1 MRTLPI
7 ALALALLIA
16 AACADNLPDAPRNTP
31 TNQATELSAA
41 ASRLQ
46 GWQNRLT
53 NAHLEIHSQVHT
65 TEPPIEVEAV
75 ALLTPD
81 LFYYSLHSLFGD
93 EPGAP
98 RSRIESLS
106 TGGAAYSRW
115 YGVDGWLRLP
125 LDRWTHDAGFTAGLE
140 AVANLSWAQLD
151 DVQIT
156 RGEWQG
162 RPIWLVEYEAD
173 RVDLFQYPDLISPL
187 ATGLNGAPTVLF
199 SYDSLRAVVR
209 LSIDRESGAPL
220 LTETRQ
226 WFDGSGGEDETE
238 IASTITLRAWN
249 APLDLPSPQPVL
261 APDEYWAQ
269 IAAARSEEPA
279 LRRSS
284 ATPLQ
289 LIALTQDWLR
299 AEDAQLAQ
307 DTLVT
312 VGERQ
317 YAARR
322 MIDSEAG
329 EFLSLLTPLAGYIG
343 ESGGRSGS
351 GIPLMKWFTVRP
363 KRAALAGLQD
373 EATALV
379 EAQLAEIAD
388 PLPEIEAVAWLE
400 VTLRL
405 NDVSGAWIE
414 AVLNADL
421 ITADGVLKLK
431 SVIAADPTR

>member
-1 MRTLPI
+1 MRTLSI

-16 AACADNLPDAPRNTP
+16 AACADNLPDAPRNIP
-31 TNQATELSAA
+31 TDQATEMSAA

-53 NAHLEIHSQVHT
+53 NARLEIKSQVHT
-65 TEPPIEVEAV
+65 TEPPIEVEAIS
-75 ALLTPD
+75 LITPD
-81 LFYYSLHSLFGD
+81 LFYYSLESLFGD

-98 RSRIESLS
+98 RLRFESLS

-162 RPIWLVEYEAD
+162 RPIWLVEYDAD

-249 APLDLPSPQPVL
+249 APLDPPSPQPVL

-269 IAAARSEEPA
+269 VAAARPGRTLAAQIRRDTAATDRADARLAPRRRCPA
-279 LRRSS
+279 
-284 ATPLQ
+284 
-289 LIALTQDWLR
+289 R
-299 AEDAQLAQ
+299 A
-307 DTLVT
+307 
-312 VGERQ
+312 GHPGHCR
-317 YAARR
+317 
-322 MIDSEAG
+322 
-329 EFLSLLTPLAGYIG
+329 
-343 ESGGRSGS
+343 
-351 GIPLMKWFTVRP
+351 
-363 KRAALAGLQD
+363 RAAAFGAAHDRLRGGAVPDAVDAAGGIHRGVRREKRQWHSFD
-373 EATALV
+373 EVVHRPPKAGGPWPGCRTKR
-379 EAQLAEIAD
+379 Q
-388 PLPEIEAVAWLE
+388 
-400 VTLRL
+400 R
-405 NDVSGAWIE
+405 
-414 AVLNADL
+414 
-421 ITADGVLKLK
+421 
-431 SVIAADPTR
+431 

>member
-1 MRTLPI
+1 MKTLLL
-7 ALALALLIA
+7 ALAAALLIA
-16 AACADNLPDAPRNTP
+16 AACADTLPDAPRNAADDR
-31 TNQATELSAA
+31 ATELSAA
-41 ASRLQ
+41 AARLQ
-46 GWQNRLT
+46 GWQNRLA
-53 NAHLEIHSQVHT
+53 NARLEINAQVHT

-81 LFYYSLHSLFGD
+81 LFYFSLESLFTD
-93 EPGAP
+93 EPGTP
-98 RSRIESLS
+98 RSRFESLS
-106 TGGAAYSRW
+106 TGTAAYSRW

-125 LDRWTHDAGFTAGLE
+125 LDRWTHNAGFTAGLE
-140 AVANLSWAQLD
+140 AVANLNWARLD
-151 DVQIT
+151 DIAIS
-156 RGEWQG
+156 RSEWQG
-162 RPIWLVEYEAD
+162 RPIWVVEYEAD

-199 SYDSLRAVVR
+199 GSDSLRAEVR

-226 WFDGSGGEDETE
+226 WFDGFGGDDPTE
-238 IASTITLRAWN
+238 IASTIALRAWN
-249 APLDLPSPQPVL
+249 APLDLPSPEPVL

-269 IAAARSEEPA
+269 VAAARSEDPS
-279 LRRSS
+279 LRSSS
-284 ATPLQ
+284 ATPQQ

-317 YAARR
+317 YSARR
-322 MIDSEAG
+322 MIDTEA
-329 EFLSLLTPLAGYIG
+329 ERFLTLLMPLAGHIG

-351 GIPLMKWFTVRP
+351 DIPSMKWFTVRP
-363 KRAALAGLQD
+363 RRAALAGLQD
-373 EATALV
+373 EATVLA
-379 EAQLAEIAD
+379 ETQLAEIAD
-388 PLPEIEAVAWLE
+388 PLPKIEAVAWLE
-400 VTLRL
+400 VTLRV
-405 NDVSGAWIE
+405 NEVSGAWIE

-421 ITADGVLKLK
+421 ITVDGVLKLK

>member
-1 MRTLPI
+1 MKTLLL
-7 ALALALLIA
+7 ALAAALLIA
-16 AACADNLPDAPRNTP
+16 AACADTLPDAPRNAADDR
-31 TNQATELSAA
+31 ATELSAA
-41 ASRLQ
+41 AARLQ

-53 NAHLEIHSQVHT
+53 NARLEINAQVHT

-81 LFYYSLHSLFGD
+81 LFYFSLQSLFTD
-93 EPGAP
+93 EPGTP
-98 RSRIESLS
+98 RSRFESLS

-125 LDRWTHDAGFTAGLE
+125 LDRWTHNAGFTVGLE
-140 AVANLSWAQLD
+140 AVANLSWARLD
-151 DVQIT
+151 DVEIS

-162 RPIWLVEYEAD
+162 RPIWLLEYQAD
-173 RVDLFQYPDLISPL
+173 RVDLFQHPDLISPL

-199 SYDSLRAVVR
+199 GSDSLRAEVR

-226 WFDGSGGEDETE
+226 WFDGFGGDDPTE
-238 IASTITLRAWN
+238 IASTIALRAWN
-249 APLDLPSPQPVL
+249 APLDLPSPEPVL

-269 IAAARSEEPA
+269 IAAARSEDPS
-279 LRRSS
+279 LRGSS
-284 ATPLQ
+284 ATPQQ

-317 YAARR
+317 YSARR
-322 MIDSEAG
+322 MIDTEA
-329 EFLSLLTPLAGYIG
+329 ERFLTLLTPLAGYIG

-351 GIPLMKWFTVRP
+351 DIPSMKWFTVRP
-363 KRAALAGLQD
+363 RRAALAGLQD

-379 EAQLAEIAD
+379 ETQLVEIAE
-388 PLPEIEAVAWLE
+388 PLPKIEAVAWLE
-400 VTLRL
+400 VTLRV
-405 NDVSGAWIE
+405 NEVSGAWIE

-421 ITADGVLKLK
+421 ITADGLLKLK

>member
-1 MRTLPI
+1 MKTLLL
-7 ALALALLIA
+7 ALAALLIA
-16 AACADNLPDAPRNTP
+16 AACADTLPDAPRNAADDR
-31 TNQATELSAA
+31 ATELSAA

-46 GWQNRLT
+46 DWQNRLT
-53 NAHLEIHSQVHT
+53 NARLEINAQVHT

-81 LFYYSLHSLFGD
+81 LFYFSLESLFTD
-93 EPGAP
+93 EPGTP
-98 RSRIESLS
+98 RSRFESLS

-125 LDRWTHDAGFTAGLE
+125 LDRWTHNAGFTAGLE
-140 AVANLSWAQLD
+140 AVANLSWARLD
-151 DVQIT
+151 NIVIS

-162 RPIWLVEYEAD
+162 RPIWLLEYQAD

-199 SYDSLRAVVR
+199 GSDSLRAEVR

-226 WFDGSGGEDETE
+226 WFDGFSGDDPTE
-238 IASTITLRAWN
+238 ITSTIALRAWN
-249 APLDLPSPQPVL
+249 APLDLPAPEPVL

-269 IAAARSEEPA
+269 IAAARSEDPS
-279 LRRSS
+279 LRSSS
-284 ATPLQ
+284 ATPQQ

-299 AEDAQLAQ
+299 AEDAHLAQ

-317 YAARR
+317 YSARR
-322 MIDSEAG
+322 TIDTEA
-329 EFLSLLTPLAGYIG
+329 ERFLTLLTPLAGYIG

-351 GIPLMKWFTVRP
+351 DIPSMKWFTVRP
-363 KRAALAGLQD
+363 RRAALAGLQD
-373 EATALV
+373 KATVLV
-379 EAQLAEIAD
+379 ETQLAEIAD
-388 PLPEIEAVAWLE
+388 PLPKIEAVAWLE
-400 VTLRL
+400 VTLRV
-405 NDVSGAWIE
+405 NEVSGAWIE

-421 ITADGVLKLK
+421 ITADGLLKLK